1 VNAVVL
7 LIAVALVGVLLW
19 WGRRA
24 LTVDLLRNES
34 ADDFVYVEE
43 DGAVRELTMSERAY
57 INTSFAGDD
66 GARPYIKSSYWARA
80 ASENRGGFIY
90 RSLVPGH
97 VRIRKND
104 A

>member
-1 VNAVVL
+1 MDAMVL
-7 LIAVALVGVLLW
+7 LIAAALVAVLLW

-24 LTVDLLRNES
+24 LAVDVLRNES
-34 ADDFVYVEE
+34 VHDFVYVEE